1 MLAILSASGVG
12 ITRTCERLLVSD
24 LVIYEEAEVSQDSS
38 APPSRGEG
46 EREQTNGA
54 AHRQVTLRDVA
65 DAAGVHIST
74 ASRALDDRQTWRL
87 SAETVKR
94 VREAAATLGYLPDLV
109 ASGLKRGKTKTVGV
123 VVAGFDNPYNAPL
136 IRGISW
142 GLEAKG
148 FIALVAETA
157 ESHDRFE
164 RILLHLMQRRVDAII
179 TAAVRRDDRGLIEK
193 VIGQKIPVVLVTRSL
208 PGTPFPTVLHDDVAG
223 GALAAQHLIRLG
235 HRRLAQL
242 RGPADIDTFERRT
255 EGFRKAVEVAEAVD
269 LTIDQR
275 AESPDVNNGR
285 WLMELTLA
293 QDVAPTAVFCPTDTM
308 AVGALEAV
316 AGRGLRCPDD
326 VSIVGYNDTE
336 LAAHLSPPLTSVRL
350 PSEELG
356 RAAAEA
362 AIKAIN
368 DPEAEPI
375 HRLMPATLIERRST
389 TEVSR
394 TRVS

>member
-1 MLAILSASGVG
+1 VSNEK
-12 ITRTCERLLVSD
+12 ITLPK
-24 LVIYEEAEVSQDSS
+24 Q
-38 APPSRGEG
+38 GEG
-46 EREQTNGA
+46 ERGRGNGSQN
-54 AHRQVTLRDVA
+54 RPVILRDVA

-94 VREAAATLGYLPDLV
+94 VREAAASLGYMPDLV
-109 ASGLKRGKTKTVGV
+109 ASGLKRGQTKTVGV

-142 GLEAKG
+142 TLEASG
-148 FIALVAETA
+148 FIALVAETG
-157 ESHDRFE
+157 ESHERFE
-164 RILLHLMQRRVDAII
+164 RILFHLMQRRVDAII

-193 VIGQKIPVVLVTRSL
+193 VIGEKIPVILVTRSFKDA
-208 PGTPFPTVLHDDVAG
+208 PYPTVLHDDVAG

-242 RGPADIDTFERRT
+242 RGPADIDTFERRQ
-255 EGFRKAVEVAEAVD
+255 EGFSKAVKAASLAEAVD

-293 QDVAPTAVFCPTDTM
+293 QEVAPTAVFCPTDTM

-316 AGRGLRCPDD
+316 AGRGLRCPEDI
-326 VSIVGYNDTE
+326 SIVGYNDTE

-356 RAAAEA
+356 RVAAEA
-362 AIKAIN
+362 ALQAIN
-368 DPEAEPI
+368 DPDAEPP
-375 HRLMPATLIERRST
+375 HHLLPATLIERRST
-389 TEVSR
+389 TELKVDQPA
-394 TRVS
+394 